1 MTRRRFL
8 FGLAALPLGAGVWF
22 ASRNQFVITNHSGHA
37 IRGLTV
43 AVSDASFRFMN
54 IPIGESVAAS
64 FGSPSVESVFNIR
77 GQFDDGSEFADS
89 CGYVVWE
96 DRGRQFRLVIEPGG
110 VVRMD
115 G

>member
-8 FGLAALPLGAGVWF
+8 LGLAALPLGAGVWF
-22 ASRNQFVITNHSGHA
+22 ASRNHFVITNHSGQA

-43 AVSDASFRFMN
+43 AVTDASFQFMN
-54 IPIGESVAAS
+54 ISIGESVAAS
-64 FGSPSVESVFNIR
+64 FGSPFDESVFTIR

-89 CGYVVWE
+89 WGYVVWE
-96 DRGRQFRLVIEPGG
+96 DRGRHFRMVIEPGG
-110 VVRMD
+110 VVRME